1 MVAPSP
7 RPGIPLMLRPIAAV
21 LLACCLAPAQ
31 AATSYDV
38 DYLVEFLPAQGEAQ
52 VTIALDP
59 ADGRATRLDFA
70 MDPARY
76 TDVRGDGEI
85 ERVGER
91 LRWTPPRE
99 GGDLRYRYK
108 VNQERHGGGYDA
120 RMTRD
125 WAILRGDDL
134 VPNALVR
141 ATRGADSRA
150 RLRFVLPEG
159 WTNVDT
165 PYVLNRKRE
174 AFVVVNPARR
184 FDRPVG
190 WIIAGDVG
198 NRREWIEDMQ
208 VCIAGPKGEDV
219 RRNDLL
225 AFINATAAEMRHAF
239 GRLPPKILIL
249 GAGDPMWRGG
259 LSGPRS
265 LFLHAD
271 RPTIS
276 ENGTSTLMH
285 ELTHVVTR
293 VRGAKGEDWIAEG
306 LAEYYSIT
314 LLHRAGLLSDTRY
327 ERALQWMK
335 RHGRG
340 VKRLHSK
347 ASRGER
353 TARAVTLFA
362 ALDAE
367 IRKVSG
373 GRYDLDN
380 LTKALMGRGR
390 VSLEELRDT
399 TERLLGVPSETL
411 ASPLLD

>member
-1 MVAPSP
+1 
-7 RPGIPLMLRPIAAV
+7 MLRLLAAV
-21 LLACCLAPAQ
+21 LLACCAVPAR

-38 DYLVEFLPAQGEAQ
+38 DYLVEFLPEQGEAA

-59 ADGRATRLDFA
+59 ADGRVTHLDFA
-70 MDPARY
+70 MDRRY
-76 TDVRGDGEI
+76 SQVQGDGEVTL
-85 ERVGER
+85 RDGR
-91 LRWTPPRE
+91 LHWLPPRR
-99 GGDLRYRYK
+99 GGELHYRYK
-108 VNQERHGGGYDA
+108 VDNERPGGGFDA
-120 RMTRD
+120 LMTKH
-125 WAILRGDDL
+125 WLVMRGDDL
-134 VPNALVR
+134 VPPALVR

-150 RLRFVLPEG
+150 RLRFKLPPG

-165 PYVLNRKRE
+165 PYLLNRKGE

-198 NRREWIEDMQ
+198 TRREWIEDME
-208 VCIAGPKGEDV
+208 VSIAGPKGEDV

-225 AFINATAAEMRHAF
+225 AFVNATAPEMRHAF
-239 GRLPPKILIL
+239 GTLPSKLLIL

-265 LFLHAD
+265 LFLHAS

-327 ERALQWMK
+327 QRALQWMK

-340 VKRLHSK
+340 VKRLHAK

-367 IRKVSG
+367 LRQGSG
-373 GRYDLDN
+373 GRYDIDN
-380 LTKALMGRGR
+380 LTQDLMGRGR
-390 VSLEELRDT
+390 VSLEDLRDT
-399 TERLLGVPSETL
+399 AERLLGAPSETL

>member
-1 MVAPSP
+1 
-7 RPGIPLMLRPIAAV
+7 MLRSIAAV
-21 LLACCLAPAQ
+21 LLAFGLGSAQ

-38 DYLVEFLPAQGEAQ
+38 DYLVEFLPAEGEAQ

-59 ADGRATRLDFA
+59 ADGRATRLDFK
-70 MDPARY
+70 MDEQRY
-76 TDVRGDGEI
+76 TQVRGDGEI
-85 ERVGER
+85 EHRDGR
-91 LRWTPPRE
+91 LYWKPPRK
-99 GGDLRYRYK
+99 GGELHYRYR
-108 VNQERHGGGYDA
+108 VENERTGGGFDA
-120 RMTRD
+120 LMTKS
-125 WAILRGDDL
+125 WVVMRGDDL
-134 VPNALVR
+134 VPPVR
-141 ATRGADSRA
+141 VRTTRGADSRA
-150 RLRFVLPEG
+150 RLRFKLPPG

-165 PYVLNRKRE
+165 PYTLNRKGE
-174 AFVVVNPARR
+174 AFVVINPARR

-190 WIIAGDVG
+190 WLIAGDVG
-198 NRREWIEDMQ
+198 TRREWIED
-208 VCIAGPKGEDV
+208 VEVSIAGPKGEDV

-225 AFINATAAEMRHAF
+225 AFINATAPEMRHAF
-239 GRLPPKILIL
+239 GRLPAKILIL

-265 LFLHAD
+265 LFLHAS

-327 ERALQWMK
+327 QRALQWMK

-367 IRKVSG
+367 IRTSSA

-380 LTKALMGRGR
+380 LTQALMGRGR
-390 VSLEELRDT
+390 VTLEDLREAA
-399 TERLLGVPSETL
+399 ERLIGAPSETL